1 MPKQNTEAMKKL
13 RRKAMTLP
21 LEPGVY
27 IMKNKNGDIIYI
39 GKAKKLKNRVSQ
51 YFGSNTNHGIKTIR
65 MVENVE
71 DFDYIVVASEYE
83 ALVLECSL
91 IKQYRPKY
99 NILLKDDK
107 GYSYIKITGDEWKKI
122 TLAKQKIDDGAQYL
136 GPYTSSYYVST
147 ALDEAAKV
155 YKLPT
160 CSKVFPKDYNKGR
173 PCLNFFI
180 GRCSAPCAGKVT
192 KEEYAEC
199 VNGAINFLR
208 GGVKSVSVKELEK
221 EMLEA
226 SENCEFERAARL
238 RDRIRALEKLK
249 EKQVAVLLK
258 EKQADVFAVAHA
270 SDASCLSVLR
280 IDDGK
285 IFDAENFIT
294 ETPEDAKSELMQLVI
309 GYYSMRSYAPKLIIL
324 DFEVEDSDLLQKWLS
339 EKFGHNVRIVG
350 TSTTENMRLAHL
362 CRNNGAQHLSHRSG
376 RITKEMK
383 SVDELGVLLGLGKAP
398 LYIESY
404 DISHTAGSDP
414 VGAMIVFKDG
424 KPYKTAYKK
433 FAIKSAA
440 GGDDCA
446 SMYEVISRRAQ
457 RYLDEKGGDGFGILP
472 DLMLIDGGMP
482 QVNAVNA
489 ALAEKG
495 IQTAVFG
502 MVKDSKHRT
511 RALVSE
517 SGEIAINIHR
527 GVFSLIG
534 NIQEEVHRFAI
545 TFHKSKHAK
554 SARTNTLTKIDG
566 VGEKRAK
573 ALYSHFRSIEKI
585 RNATVEELCAVPTIT
600 KPTAQKIYDWFR
612 NED

>member
-1 MPKQNTEAMKKL
+1 MKRL

-51 YFGSNTNHGIKTIR
+51 YFGSNTNHGIKTIK
-65 MVENVE
+65 MVENVDE
-71 DFDYIVVASEYE
+71 FDYIVVASEYE

-107 GYSYIKITGDEWKKI
+107 GYSYIKISGDEWKKI
-122 TLAKQKIDDGAQYL
+122 TLAKQKLDDGAQYL
-136 GPYTSSYYVST
+136 GPYTSSYYIST

-155 YKLPT
+155 FKLPT
-160 CSKVFPKDYNKGR
+160 CSKIFPRDYKKGR
-173 PCLNFFI
+173 PCLNYFI

-192 KEEYAEC
+192 KEEYAES
-199 VNGAINFLR
+199 VNEAINFLR
-208 GGVKSVSVKELEK
+208 GGVKSVSVKEMEK
-221 EMLEA
+221 EMFEA
-226 SENCEFERAARL
+226 AENCEFERAARL
-238 RDRIRALEKLK
+238 RDRIRAFEKLK

-258 EKQADVFAVAHA
+258 EKHADVFAVAHA
-270 SDASCLSVLR
+270 ADASCMSVLR
-280 IDDGK
+280 IKDGK
-285 IFDAENFIT
+285 IFDAENFIID
-294 ETPEDAKSELMQLVI
+294 TPEDAKNELMQLVV
-309 GYYSMRSYAPKLIIL
+309 GYYSIRDYAPRLIIL
-324 DFEVEDSDLLQKWLS
+324 DFEVDDPALLQQWLS
-339 EKFGHNVRIVG
+339 ERFGYNVRVVG
-350 TSTTENMRLAHL
+350 TGTAENMRLAHL
-362 CRNNGAQHLSHRSG
+362 CRNNGAQHLSHLTG
-376 RITKEMK
+376 RGTKEMK
-383 SVDELGVLLGLGKAP
+383 AVDELGVLLGIGKAP
-398 LYIESY
+398 TYIESY

-433 FAIKSAA
+433 FAIKTAV

-457 RYLDEKGGDGFGILP
+457 RYLDEKGLDGFGTLP
-472 DLMLIDGGMP
+472 DVMLIDGGLP
-482 QVNAVNA
+482 QVNAANS
-489 ALAEKG
+489 ALSEKG
-495 IQTAVFG
+495 IYTAVFG

-511 RALVSE
+511 RALVNE
-517 SGEIAINIHR
+517 NGEIAINMHR

-545 TFHKSKHAK
+545 TFHKSKHTK
-554 SARTNTLTKIDG
+554 SARANSLTKIDG

-573 ALYSHFRSIEKI
+573 ALFSYFRSIEKI
-585 RNATVEELCAVPTIT
+585 RNASVEELCSVPTIT
-600 KPTAQKIYDWFR
+600 KPIAENIYKWFR
-612 NED
+612 KED